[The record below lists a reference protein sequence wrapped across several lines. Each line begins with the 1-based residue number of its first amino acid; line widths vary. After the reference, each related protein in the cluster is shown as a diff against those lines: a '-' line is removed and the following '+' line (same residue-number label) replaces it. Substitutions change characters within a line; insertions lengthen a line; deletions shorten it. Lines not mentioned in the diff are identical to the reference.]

1 MNDEPHLTGT
11 MKDFTTF
18 CEAVNNKPLTW
29 SELEIISANFK
40 PYYTHYTRIKP
51 SLCNPLMKLQL
62 NSTYGKFGIP
72 SGIELIASPYLPERR
87 IEHVKLTWKQRLL
100 SSPWKPWVKSVM
112 VDKGP
117 YIVHSVD
124 TIFGHPNTI
133 KKLKETQV

>member
-1 MNDEPHLTGT
+1 MNNESET
-11 MKDFTTF
+11 MKDFITF
-18 CEAVNNKPLTW
+18 CEAANNKPLIW
-29 SELEIISANFK
+29 SELENVSAHFK
-40 PYYTHYTRIKP
+40 SYYTHPVSIKP
-51 SLCNPLMKLQL
+51 NLCNPFMKLHL
-62 NSTYGKFGIP
+62 NSRYGKFGTPLDIK
-72 SGIELIASPYLPERR
+72 LIASPYLPERR

-133 KKLKETQV
+133 KKLKEMQV